1 MPRRFTLPRT
11 LNALFTVLAAIRLK
25 GRRFRNER
33 LRLSLCTHAPCNL
46 TQATMSDDETLY
58 LHQARDAQNYAERA
72 RTEEDRRAW
81 LRLAQAWLALI
92 RPRPRTAQES

>member
-1 MPRRFTLPRT
+1 
-11 LNALFTVLAAIRLK
+11 
-25 GRRFRNER
+25 
-33 LRLSLCTHAPCNL
+33 L

-58 LHQARDAQNYAERA
+58 LHQARDAQNHAERA

-92 RPRPRTAQES
+92 RQRPRTAQEG